1 MKGLDNRGLS
11 STSGEHNS
19 GGRSGRFVDIH
30 CHCLPGLDDGPA
42 NITEALALCRA
53 LVEDG
58 IKEVVATPHQL
69 GRFDGH
75 CDVQVVRQTVAQL
88 NGVLRENQ
96 IPLMIHPGADVRL
109 DERIPQL
116 LQSGQILTAGDNGRY
131 LLLELPHEVFIEPE
145 FLLERLDDAGVKVVI
160 THPERHGFLAGN
172 PIHVNRWVKHQPCL
186 QITAGSFVGDFGHQC
201 QEAAWAFL
209 GTELPIVVATDAH
222 DTGSRG
228 PRMTAAYRCLN
239 QRLGRSAAQVLCIE
253 NPRRLLAGQEPV
265 MLTEVLEGKAR

>member
-1 MKGLDNRGLS
+1 METLDNKGLS
-11 STSGEHNS
+11 SASGERDS
-19 GGRSGRFVDIH
+19 GTRSHRFVDIH

-42 NITEALALCRA
+42 NMAEALALCRA

-75 CDVQVVRQTVAQL
+75 YNAQVVRRAVGQL
-88 NGVLRENQ
+88 NHALRENE
-96 IPLMIHPGADVRL
+96 IILTVLPGADIRL

-116 LQSGQILTAGDNGRY
+116 LQLDRILTLGDNGRW
-131 LLLELPHEVFIEPE
+131 LLLELPHEIFIDPQV
-145 FLLERLDDAGVKVVI
+145 LLRELGEVGMAVVI
-160 THPERHGFLAGN
+160 THPERHSFLACN
-172 PIHVNRWVKHQPCL
+172 PTQVNRWVEYQPCL
-186 QITAGSFVGDFGHQC
+186 QITAGSFVGDFGQQS

-209 GTELPIVVATDAH
+209 RAELPVVVATDAH
-222 DTGSRG
+222 DTSSRG
-228 PRMTAAYRCLN
+228 PRMTAAYRCLS